1 MTESKIIVQNWLREL
16 SFKTGGNFTLNDLNE
31 CYVKNEGGVQLTIS
45 APTGSLFYISS
56 ALGLVPDSR
65 SFLYAALAKNLFQNE
80 TKGASLAIDP
90 TNDGL
95 LLCYSN
101 SVEKIEY
108 LEFENI
114 ISNLFEVAAKI
125 KEDLYGIERL
135 DKTGGVNGQI
145 ERSMIAV

>member
-1 MTESKIIVQNWLREL
+1 MIAVNVHSIDEAR
-16 SFKTGGNFTLNDLNE
+16 
-31 CYVKNEGGVQLTIS
+31 LTIS

-56 ALGLVPDSR
+56 LLGLVPDSR

-125 KEDLYGIERL
+125 KADLYGIERL
-135 DKTGGVNGQI
+135 AGEVNGQI